1 MNTLI
6 TISWRNIWRH
16 PARSGVMLAAV
27 TIGLW
32 AALLI
37 VAWANGLLQQR
48 MDYMIEREVTHA
60 QVHHPEFLAD
70 IFPWHYIP
78 EHDDLSAWLED
89 HPDVVSHTSRTITEG
104 MLQSPVKTSGVRI
117 RGIDTESETR
127 TTRFHENMVEG
138 EYLDTDMRNAVII
151 SRIMADEHNMRIGN
165 RIVLTFEDMDG
176 ELTSGSYF
184 ISGFFESAS
193 SEFDR
198 RNIFVRSS
206 DLLDLLADYPVYHE
220 IGIMLED
227 VDLAEAVVSSLNERF
242 EGIHAQTW
250 RELSPELGMI
260 VTLGDVM
267 VVLLTL
273 IFMIALGFGILNT
286 MLMAL
291 FERMREIGMLLS
303 IGMSKVR
310 VFGMIMLESTM
321 LTMSGA
327 LAGIF
332 LAWLSIMRLGETG
345 ISLEMFAEGAAM
357 IGFDYVIYP
366 FMTTG
371 NYITIL
377 IIVIVITMLASFYP
391 AVKAT
396 HVNPLEAAKD
406 S

>member
-1 MNTLI
+1 MKTLI

-16 PARSGVMLAAV
+16 PARSGVLLAAV
-27 TIGLW
+27 AIGLW

-37 VAWANGLLQQR
+37 VGWANGLLKQR

-70 IFPWHYIP
+70 VFPWNYIP
-78 EHDDLSAWLED
+78 EHDEVSSWLGD

-127 TTRFHENMVEG
+127 TTQFHENMVEG

-165 RIVLTFEDMDG
+165 RIVLTFENMDG
-176 ELTSGSYF
+176 ELTSGSFF
-184 ISGFFESAS
+184 ISGLFESAS
-193 SEFDR
+193 SEYDR
-198 RNIFVRSS
+198 RNILVRSA
-206 DLLDLLADYPVYHE
+206 DLLDLLADHPVYHE

-227 VDLAEAVVSSLNERF
+227 VELAEAVVASLNERF
-242 EGIHAQTW
+242 EGIQAQTW
-250 RELSPELGMI
+250 REISPELGMI
-260 VTLGDVM
+260 VMLGDVM
-267 VVLLTL
+267 VVILTL

-303 IGMSKVR
+303 IGMSKIR
-310 VFGMIMLESTM
+310 IFGMIMLESSI
-321 LTMSGA
+321 LTLSGA
-327 LAGIF
+327 LAGMI
-332 LAWLSIMRLGETG
+332 LAWLSIMRLSETG
-345 ISLEMFAEGAAM
+345 INLEMFAEGAAM
-357 IGFDYVIYP
+357 IGFDHMIYP

-371 NYITIL
+371 DFVTVL
-377 IIVIVITMLASFYP
+377 AVVIVITLFASLYP
-391 AVKAT
+391 AVKAM
-396 HVNPLEAAKD
+396 HINPLEAAKD